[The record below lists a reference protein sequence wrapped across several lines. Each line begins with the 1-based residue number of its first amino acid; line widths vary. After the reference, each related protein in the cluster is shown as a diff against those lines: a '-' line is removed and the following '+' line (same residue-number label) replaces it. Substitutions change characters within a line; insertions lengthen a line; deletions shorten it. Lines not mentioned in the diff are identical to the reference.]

1 MVHRWRQ
8 QQKQQMQQQACGSGR
23 GRGGVPGTLGST
35 INASQP
41 QAPQGKGR
49 DGGVSMEQKLYRLR
63 QYAEYLQQQQQQ
75 QQPQQQPRDGSGSGG
90 SGGTREARDDT
101 AVGQQQQQQQ
111 PTTGDR
117 GSSGSGDIPPLL
129 SQLRKSHLAF
139 GGTKESAD
147 AEYQRLVLEADFCRR
162 WRANE
167 ERWLAER
174 SR

>member
-75 QQPQQQPRDGSGSGG
+75 QQPQQQPRDGSG
-90 SGGTREARDDT
+90 
-101 AVGQQQQQQQ
+101 
-111 PTTGDR
+111 
-117 GSSGSGDIPPLL
+117 
-129 SQLRKSHLAF
+129 
-139 GGTKESAD
+139 
-147 AEYQRLVLEADFCRR
+147 
-162 WRANE
+162 
-167 ERWLAER
+167 
-174 SR
+174 